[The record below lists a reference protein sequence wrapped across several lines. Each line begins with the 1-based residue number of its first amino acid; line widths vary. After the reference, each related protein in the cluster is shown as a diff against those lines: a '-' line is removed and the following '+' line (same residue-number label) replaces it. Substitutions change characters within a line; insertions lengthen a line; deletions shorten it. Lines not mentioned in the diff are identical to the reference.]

1 MKWNIFL
8 GRKTQGKLVV
18 TKWVCKSFKS
28 ISHPFLITWLF
39 FVVVKTNSN
48 QYLYPDIRYYYM
60 YILGGSENWAWKR
73 IELHTSAHQDNHLR
87 TLNPKYYNSLRP
99 SSLVILTSKFWNA
112 SLKSIPNVDSI
123 QRHFCS
129 VGRTLLLPDLN
140 NWKQQTGRAGRT
152 DSCCCQLHMK

>member
-1 MKWNIFL
+1 MLMTPQNIT
-8 GRKTQGKLVV
+8 GIAGVSV
-18 TKWVCKSFKS
+18 SEVCS
-28 ISHPFLITWLF
+28 
-39 FVVVKTNSN
+39 
-48 QYLYPDIRYYYM
+48 
-60 YILGGSENWAWKR
+60 LGGSENWAWKR

-140 NWKQQTGRAGRT
+140 N
-152 DSCCCQLHMK
+152 